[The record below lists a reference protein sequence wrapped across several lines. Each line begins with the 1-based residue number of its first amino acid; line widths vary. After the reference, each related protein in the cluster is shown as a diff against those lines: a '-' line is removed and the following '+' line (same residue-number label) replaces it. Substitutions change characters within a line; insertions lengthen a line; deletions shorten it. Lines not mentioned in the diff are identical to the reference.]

1 MILIGEKV
9 NGMFKVIGKAVAEWD
24 PRPIQDMAKQQETAG
39 AHYLDIN
46 TGPKA
51 EDQVKTLK
59 WMSEVVQEV
68 TDLPLCLDCTNLDA
82 VEAALKILK
91 HPGMINSCK
100 CEQNEIDRLFP
111 LAVEHQAA
119 IIGLCMNNKGVPKSA
134 EDRAAFAMELVANA
148 DAYGLPFEDL
158 YLDPIALPV
167 NVAQEHAVEVL
178 ETIRQ
183 IKTLSNP
190 APRTVIGLSNVSQRT
205 PHRPIINRTFAIMA
219 MAAGLDS
226 AILDVLDEP
235 LVDAIATARL
245 IMNKDIYCDS
255 YQKVFR
261 QHSI

>member
-1 MILIGEKV
+1 MILIGERI
-9 NGMFKVIGKAVAEWD
+9 NGMFKDIGKAVLEWD
-24 PRPIQDMAKQQETAG
+24 PKPLQEWAKKQEAAG

-46 TGPKA
+46 TGPNA

-59 WMSEVVQEV
+59 WMAEAVQEV
-68 TDLPLCLDCTNLDA
+68 TNLPLCLDCTNFDA
-82 VEAALKILK
+82 IEAALAVLK
-91 HPGMINSCK
+91 RPGMINSCK
-100 CEQNEIDRLFP
+100 CEQEEIDRLFP
-111 LAVEHQAA
+111 LAVSHNAA
-119 IIGLCMNNKGVPKSA
+119 IIGLCMTNKGVPKSA

-158 YLDPIALPV
+158 YLDPIVLPV

-183 IKTLSNP
+183 IKLLSNP
-190 APRTVIGLSNVSQRT
+190 APRTTVGLSNVSQKT
-205 PHRPIINRTFAIMA
+205 PHRPLINRTFATMA

-226 AILDVLDEP
+226 AILDVMDDMM
-235 LVDAIATARL
+235 VDAIATARL
-245 IMNKDIYCDS
+245 ILNKDIYCDS